1 MAYQTNDNQL
11 DFGKIIAEIWNYKFL
26 FIFFIFIA
34 AVTWYFYVKFVSE
47 TYSISSTILIKTKSE
62 TTYTTSTEL
71 MNVYDILGRDIVMQ
85 NELNIINSTPL
96 IKEVL
101 SDLGQ
106 NVSYYVQKENIPR
119 QFTFSL
125 MNIYNQA
132 PFMVVYNM
140 DHIQPLNTLFYI
152 NILNNEEFI
161 IECKNEDVWLYNF
174 GTEEYVSK
182 IGNLYFSG
190 RFKFGDNIET
200 DHFSFKLLGNS
211 NHNPAEYLNRDICF
225 ELNDLNV
232 LAKQYQRS
240 LKIESTTIEGS
251 IATIQ
256 FVGSNI
262 QLAIDFVDGL
272 VAKYINKNLEEKTY
286 LATNTIEYIDRQ
298 LDQISDTL
306 SRAEQQLQNFRRVHN
321 IMNVDE
327 KTQRIITQRENLEK
341 ERDEVNRRLNFLQQM
356 KAYFDAAKEDATVLV
371 VPSFL
376 GIEDPILNAL
386 IEELIT
392 LNSERAL
399 LLQNNQLS
407 SPRLAILNTNI
418 DNLLTSI
425 FENIIFRLNVT
436 SNELQDINYRI
447 AQVNTEFARLPQ
459 TQRRLLGIERQFNL
473 TQDVYT
479 SLMEKRIQA
488 QIARTSTL
496 PDCVVVEPASFM
508 SIKSPNRIISMA
520 IAIFWGLL
528 FPSSYVFGR
537 RFIVD
542 KIEDKEDI
550 KRICNLTQVGELPE
564 YRRISGNVVINE
576 PQEILA
582 ESFRTLRS
590 NINFFLNGEKHKII
604 LLTSSIPL
612 EGKSMT
618 SLNLASAFA
627 IAKNQTLLIRLDLR
641 KSSDDEAN
649 YKRQQLV
656 GLSDYLINEAKIVDI
671 ITNTDVPGLDV
682 IPSGQIPP
690 NPAELL
696 SSEKI
701 KDLLVQVKQRYDYV
715 IIDTPPFGLVSDAF
729 MLMRYTDLNIY
740 IAKLGRITK
749 KAFMPN
755 MEEIASK
762 KLKNFYLLINGV
774 KPHKSTYAKYAD
786 PYLKKG
792 KAAKKNSKN
801 KSGIS
806 REKEKSF
813 AKF

>member
-1 MAYQTNDNQL
+1 MAYPSNDNQL

-26 FIFFIFIA
+26 YIFFIFIA

-47 TYSISSTILIKTKSE
+47 TYSIGSTILIKTKSE
-62 TTYTTSTEL
+62 TNYTTSEEL
-71 MNVYDILGRDIVMQ
+71 MNVYDILGRDVVMQ
-85 NELNIINSTPL
+85 NELSIINSTPL

-106 NVSYYVQKENIPR
+106 TVSYYVQKENIPR
-119 QFTFSL
+119 QFSFSL

-132 PFMVVYNM
+132 PFMVVYNL
-140 DHIQPLNTLFYI
+140 DHVQPLNTLFYI
-152 NILNNEEFI
+152 NILNDEEFR
-161 IECKNEDVWLYNF
+161 IECKNEDVWLYNYN
-174 GTEEYVSK
+174 TEDYVSK
-182 IGNLYFSG
+182 IGNMYFSG

-200 DHFSFKLLGNS
+200 NHFSFKLLGNS

-225 ELNDLNV
+225 KFNDLNG
-232 LAKQYQRS
+232 LAKQYQGS
-240 LKIESTTIEGS
+240 LKIESATMEGS

-262 QLAIDFVDGL
+262 QLSIDFVNGL
-272 VAKYINKNLEEKTY
+272 IEKYINKNLEEKTF
-286 LATNTIEYIDRQ
+286 LASNTIQYIDRQ
-298 LDQISDTL
+298 LAQISDTL
-306 SRAEQQLQNFRRVHN
+306 SQTEQQLQNFRRVHN

-341 ERDEVNRRLNFLQQM
+341 DRDDVDRRLNFLQQM

-371 VPSFL
+371 VPSFM

-386 IEELIT
+386 IEQLIN

-407 SPRLAILNTNI
+407 SPRLAVLNTNI

-425 FENIIFRLNVT
+425 SENITFRLNVT
-436 SNELQDINYRI
+436 SSELQDINNRI
-447 AQVNTEFARLPQ
+447 SQVNTEFARLPQ

-508 SIKSPNRIISMA
+508 GVKSPNRKISMV
-520 IAIFWGLL
+520 IAIFLGLL
-528 FPSSYVFGR
+528 IPSSYVFGR
-537 RFIVD
+537 RFVID
-542 KIEDKEDI
+542 KLEDKEDI
-550 KRICNLTQVGELPE
+550 KRICKLTQVGELPE

-612 EGKSMT
+612 EE
-618 SLNLASAFA
+618 SL
-627 IAKNQTLLIRLDLR
+627 
-641 KSSDDEAN
+641 
-649 YKRQQLV
+649 
-656 GLSDYLINEAKIVDI
+656 
-671 ITNTDVPGLDV
+671 
-682 IPSGQIPP
+682 
-690 NPAELL
+690 
-696 SSEKI
+696 
-701 KDLLVQVKQRYDYV
+701 
-715 IIDTPPFGLVSDAF
+715 
-729 MLMRYTDLNIY
+729 
-740 IAKLGRITK
+740 
-749 KAFMPN
+749 
-755 MEEIASK
+755 
-762 KLKNFYLLINGV
+762 
-774 KPHKSTYAKYAD
+774 
-786 PYLKKG
+786 
-792 KAAKKNSKN
+792 
-801 KSGIS
+801 
-806 REKEKSF
+806 
-813 AKF
+813 